1 MLVAAMSPLDPTPA
15 TRRYIFLFFFA
26 FFAFSGALGCGH
38 PATADECR
46 LIVDRIAELELR
58 AQNVTDPAE
67 IARRRRT
74 SLGLGDS
81 DSVPPDRLQECV
93 GRHVTDRAMACVRS
107 ARTADEIT
115 ERCLR

>member
-1 MLVAAMSPLDPTPA
+1 MLVAAMSPLEPA
-15 TRRYIFLFFFA
+15 PGTRQHILAFFFA
-26 FFAFSGALGCGH
+26 IFTFSGTQGCGH

-46 LIVDRIAELELR
+46 IIVDRIVELELK

-67 IARRRRT
+67 IARRRST
-74 SLGLGDS
+74 SLGMGDAAATAPNLIQ
-81 DSVPPDRLQECV
+81 DCV

-107 ARTADEIT
+107 ARKADEIT